1 MEVIEFKFKREL
13 WKVQVYQNRID
24 IFVDALGQWTFV
36 DTQKTYSKDP
46 VKDAKGIIRQF
57 KQYKEP
63 SKND

>member
-46 VKDAKGIIRQF
+46 VKDAKGI
-57 KQYKEP
+57 
-63 SKND
+63 N